1 VQRAIS
7 HNFDKTDETVM
18 IELKVE
24 DSESSY
30 RADIKVEQW
39 VL

>member
-1 VQRAIS
+1 
-7 HNFDKTDETVM
+7 M